1 MQGNK
6 SEGTTVI
13 LIVGYRYAGKSLVL
27 QHLERSG
34 YRCVDNLPEALIADC
49 LSQMMRG
56 AGPAR
61 PRVALAVDTGTGN
74 AVPGE
79 PARPGRA
86 SLLSVRDGLAAAGH
100 SPFIVFL
107 AASDSALKERHAA
120 SQAQDSSH
128 DDSERRDAERA
139 ALAPL
144 REAADLILDSSYAS
158 PTDERDRIIAL
169 AEGERRQVQTVV
181 EVSSFGFKYGVPA
194 GDIVLDVRFIPNP
207 YYVSELRPLTGKD
220 RACADYVFGEEGARV
235 ALEALVRLVGA
246 MAPAYEAQGKPVL
259 RVRIGCTGGQHRSVA
274 MAEAL
279 GRALA
284 ERGLEVQVRH
294 RELARREK
302 AL

>member
-6 SEGTTVI
+6 SEGTTVV

-34 YRCVDNLPEALIADC
+34 YRCVDNLPEALIGDY
-49 LSQMMRG
+49 LSQMKAG
-56 AGPAR
+56 AGR
-61 PRVALAVDTGTGN
+61 PRVALAVDTGTGS
-74 AVPGE
+74 AAPGE
-79 PARPGRA
+79 AQTGRP
-86 SLLSVRDGLAAAGH
+86 SLLTIRDELAAAGY

-107 AASDSALKERHAA
+107 AASDSALKERHAS
-120 SQAQDSSH
+120 SQAEDSSH
-128 DDSERRDAERA
+128 DDAGRRDTERA

-181 EVSSFGFKYGVPA
+181 EISSFGFKYGAPA
-194 GDIVLDVRFIPNP
+194 GDLVLDVRFIPNP
-207 YYVSELRPLTGKD
+207 YYVSELRQLTGKD
-220 RACADYVFGEEGARV
+220 RACADYVFGEESAKT
-235 ALEALVRLVGA
+235 ALEALIRLVAA

-274 MAEAL
+274 MVEAL

-294 RELARREK
+294 RELARRER